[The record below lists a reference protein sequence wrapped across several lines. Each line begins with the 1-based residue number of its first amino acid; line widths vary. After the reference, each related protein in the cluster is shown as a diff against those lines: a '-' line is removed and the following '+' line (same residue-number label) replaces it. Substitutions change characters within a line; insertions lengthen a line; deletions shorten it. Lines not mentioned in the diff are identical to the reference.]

1 LIRNEQQSA
10 DVKARREAS
19 QERGVATQA
28 VKSTARCRWG
38 GTARTHFSWY
48 EPLTDPDAISQAV
61 RYVLATDDL
70 FVNTTGDARLLP
82 LIIDAATSM
91 ERSPTDAEMDL
102 DIGAH
107 RITPL
112 SDGAALERI

>member
-1 LIRNEQQSA
+1 
-10 DVKARREAS
+10 
-19 QERGVATQA
+19 
-28 VKSTARCRWG
+28 
-38 GTARTHFSWY
+38 
-48 EPLTDPDAISQAV
+48 
-61 RYVLATDDL
+61 L
-70 FVNTTGDARLLP
+70 FVNTTSDARLLP
-82 LIIDAATSM
+82 LIIDAATNM